1 MARGANA
8 LAVIFIFGL
17 VITMF
22 SSLGYYSAAGVNVD
36 NSLNDDVEKVERD
49 VSSEREAQGGGNEGF
64 LGFTVSQ
71 VGILSVGWRL
81 ITGLDDALVSFFG
94 IPPAIAGALGS
105 IVVLAFG
112 MFLTMVIRGLVW
124 ES

>member
-36 NSLNDDVEKVERD
+36 NSLNDDVEKVEGE